1 MLCLKERINE
11 YENTLALILDIGE
24 KMVFSGAEI
33 SRVEDTV
40 TRLCKAYGAV
50 KVDVFALTSVIF
62 LTVSFGEGVVLSQT
76 RRVVAG
82 GQTDFIKLEKYNA
95 LSRKCCVAPMP
106 LEELK
111 AEIETISSAKISN
124 FNTYVGSFLAAFGF
138 VIFFGGNLIDAS
150 LSGVFALAICALA
163 DVFAPKIPNK
173 VFYYFITS
181 MIIGFGI
188 CAIAKYIPSLHADK
202 IIIGDIMVLV
212 PGIAFTRAVKNVL
225 IGDTLSALV
234 RLAECLVWTC
244 ALACGFIIP
253 IAVLLG
259 G

>member
-1 MLCLKERINE
+1 MKERNNE
-11 YENTLALILDIGE
+11 YESLLALILDIGE

-40 TRLCKAYGAV
+40 TRLCKAYGAE

-62 LTVSFGEGVVLSQT
+62 LTVVFPEGVVITQN
-76 RRVVAG
+76 RRVNAG
-82 GQTDFIKLEKYNA
+82 GQTDFIKLEKFNA
-95 LSRKCCVAPMP
+95 LSRRCCKNTISQ
-106 LEELK
+106 EELK
-111 AEIETISSAKISN
+111 SEIDGICKEKISN
-124 FNTYVGSFLAAFGF
+124 FNTYAGSVLAALGF
-138 VIFFGGNLIDAS
+138 VIFFGGNLIDAL
-150 LSGVFALAICALA
+150 LSGVFALAICFLA
-163 DVFAPKIPNK
+163 DLFAPKIPNK

-181 MIIGFGI
+181 LIIGFGI
-188 CAIAKYIPSLHADK
+188 CLIAKFIPSLHADK

-234 RLAECLVWTC
+234 RLAECVVWTC